1 VLGLSLAP
9 LLISALTM
17 TRYASRPAPFSVLQP
32 GWRVQLLPCNH
43 RAALTQPAA
52 GPARARCRCVG
63 LRNNCMRACVAVCLC
78 GCGGGLLLG
87 AAAREVMTLWI
98 ALPEDP
104 DDPEEPPPA
113 SGGKARQQRGP
124 PGRCAHAS
132 RAGRNGS
139 ICNVLL
145 LRAPVARSFSDLH
158 VRVCV
163 L

>member
-1 VLGLSLAP
+1 MPRGLPPSQSCSLVGECSCYRATTVP
-9 LLISALTM
+9 L
-17 TRYASRPAPFSVLQP
+17 SRSRLLARPVHDAAAWVSV
-32 GWRVQLLPCNH
+32 
-43 RAALTQPAA
+43 TI
-52 GPARARCRCVG
+52 
-63 LRNNCMRACVAVCLC
+63 ACVSVWLC
-78 GCGGGLLLG
+78 GCVPVWLWGCGGGLLLG

-124 PGRCAHAS
+124 PGRCAHAP
-132 RAGRNGS
+132 RAGRWAQR
-139 ICNVLL
+139 IY
-145 LRAPVARSFSDLH
+145 LRRAASVARSFSDLH